1 MMFLNPA
8 VLIGLAAASIP
19 VILHLLNLRKLKRIE
34 FSTLRFLKELQK
46 QRIRKLRM
54 KQWLLLALRVLAV
67 VFLVLAFAR
76 PALEEVSISGIT
88 SAAKTTSVIIID
100 DSPSMAVIG
109 KGGSYLNQAK
119 AAAMSVINRMKEG
132 DEAAV
137 ILLSDL
143 FGDPPTLV
151 SSTDELKKQIENAEV
166 SAVSG
171 TLESGIGKAARLL
184 GESRNFN
191 KELYIFSDFQKSRLD
206 VSGTPADY
214 AVQLNN
220 QMRVFLMQPETVTIT
235 NASVSAINLN
245 TSLFEK
251 GKTVSVTADIR
262 NHSSSSI
269 GRTVSLFLAGE
280 RIAQKNVT
288 VDAEQILPVELEGRI
303 GAAGYLEITVALDED
318 AVPGDDRRTSVVYV
332 PEKTTV
338 MILSD
343 TESDTRF
350 LKLALQ
356 AAAGASSMEI
366 LTASMIQAHSLD
378 YRNLSCVVLVG
389 SEQFPV
395 GKRLQEFVENG
406 GGLVIFPGNNSS
418 LVRFNAM
425 LSALGLP
432 AAGELKQQEKGIGFG
447 QPELTHPLF
456 AGLFGQGEKKQFES
470 PDVYRYFPVT
480 LKGVGKT
487 VIPLLG
493 GNVFL
498 SEFKRGNGKIL
509 FYAAAPTAEASSMPL
524 KSIFVPL
531 MVKSVLYAAA
541 QELPEYATLTGDEI
555 VIPSGSVSGQMK
567 VVQPDGAI
575 EVIPS
580 DAVSGGFLR
589 YRNTRLQG
597 NYAFFNGAVPL
608 AVIPVNL
615 PPAESETEYL
625 TSDEVSTVLQKYG
638 SQALVYTAADGA
650 GLEQAMQRVRFGSEL
665 WRVFLLAALICLMLE
680 LMISRTAKKDLAAVT
695 AAA

>member
-1 MMFLNPA
+1 
-8 VLIGLAAASIP
+8 
-19 VILHLLNLRKLKRIE
+19 
-34 FSTLRFLKELQK
+34 
-46 QRIRKLRM
+46 
-54 KQWLLLALRVLAV
+54 
-67 VFLVLAFAR
+67 
-76 PALEEVSISGIT
+76 
-88 SAAKTTSVIIID
+88 
-100 DSPSMAVIG
+100 
-109 KGGSYLNQAK
+109 
-119 AAAMSVINRMKEG
+119 
-132 DEAAV
+132 
-137 ILLSDL
+137 
-143 FGDPPTLV
+143 
-151 SSTDELKKQIENAEV
+151 
-166 SAVSG
+166 
-171 TLESGIGKAARLL
+171 
-184 GESRNFN
+184 
-191 KELYIFSDFQKSRLD
+191 
-206 VSGTPADY
+206 
-214 AVQLNN
+214 
-220 QMRVFLMQPETVTIT
+220 MRVFLMQPETVTIT

-269 GRTVSLFLAGE
+269 SRTVSLFLAGE

-389 SEQFPV
+389 SEQFPA

-425 LSALGLP
+425 LSTLGLP